1 MKNNL
6 FLSGFWTRIWALL
19 IDSLILGILGF
30 ILGFIFENIFI
41 SMGESAKFIGWVISL
56 AYFSILNSKI
66 NNGQTLGK
74 KFMKI
79 QVTDIEGKTID
90 LKTSFIRTLIL
101 TTPFFLNG
109 FKIPGSD
116 AFSVINIVQS
126 IIIFA
131 SGIGIIV
138 FYIFNKETRQSLH
151 DILMKTYVVRDHRNT
166 SVTMMP
172 PLKKLPFYITGGLL
186 SLIIITSVYNFNSNS
201 EIKELIPVYEK
212 ISQQDHVL
220 RTTLSMNYF
229 PPDNK
234 KPVYTIYIRTDQK
247 QEFNGNIENDQVVKE
262 AVETFI
268 SSNVYKTD
276 QSILNVVIGSGFDI
290 GIARKYY
297 SYNVV
302 KPIYQWREI
311 LKK

>member
-6 FLSGFWTRIWALL
+6 FLSAFWTRVWALF
-19 IDSLILGILGF
+19 IDSFILGILGF
-30 ILGFIFENIFI
+30 ILGFAFENFFI
-41 SMGESAKFIGWVISL
+41 SLGESAKLLGWIVSL
-56 AYFSILNSKI
+56 TYFSILNSKM
-66 NNGQTLGK
+66 NNGQTPGK
-74 KFMKI
+74 KLMKI

-90 LKTSFIRTLIL
+90 LKTSFIRAMIL

-109 FKIPGSD
+109 FTIPGSD
-116 AFSVINIVQS
+116 TFSVINIVQS

-131 SGIGIIV
+131 SGIGIII

-151 DILMKTYVVRDHRNT
+151 DIITKTYVVRDHRNH

-186 SLIIITSVYNFNSNS
+186 SIIIITSVYNFNSNS

-220 RTTLSMNYF
+220 RTTVSMNYF
-229 PPDNK
+229 PPENN
-234 KPVYTIYIRTDQK
+234 KPVYTISIRTDQK
-247 QEFNGNIENDQVVKE
+247 QKFDGNMDNDPVVKE

-276 QSILNVVIGSGFDI
+276 QSILNIVIGSGFDI

-297 SYNVV
+297 SYNVI
-302 KPIYQWREI
+302 KPIYKWRET
-311 LKK
+311 LKQ

>member
-6 FLSGFWTRIWALL
+6 FFSGFWTRIWALL
-19 IDSLILGILGF
+19 IDTLILGVFGYILG
-30 ILGFIFENIFI
+30 LTLENIFI
-41 SMGESAKFIGWVISL
+41 SMGECARLVGWGISL
-56 AYFSILNSKI
+56 AYFSILNSRL

-74 KFMKI
+74 KIMKI
-79 QVTDIEGKTID
+79 QVTNIEGKTID
-90 LKTSFIRTLIL
+90 LKTSLIRALIL
-101 TTPFFLNG
+101 TIPFFLNA
-109 FKIPGSD
+109 FAIPGSD
-116 AFSVINIVQS
+116 TFSVINIVQS

-166 SVTMMP
+166 AVTMMP
-172 PLKKLPFYITGGLL
+172 PLKKLLFYITGGLL

-220 RTTLSMNYF
+220 RTTLSMNYL
-229 PPDNK
+229 PLESK
-234 KPVYTIYIRTDQK
+234 KPVYTISIRTDQK
-247 QEFNGNIENDQVVKE
+247 QEFNGHMENNPVVKE
-262 AVETFI
+262 AVKTFI

-276 QSILNVVIGSGFDI
+276 QNILNVVIGSGFDI
-290 GIARKYY
+290 GIAKKYY
-297 SYNVV
+297 SYNVI

-311 LKK
+311 IKQ